1 MRVRGACACVRAA
14 QLHEARETFPPT
26 YLVAVTPATAAV
38 VIAAASAAAISAAAA
53 AISTC
58 VCASSDDR
66 SGGRLVGEARC

>member
-1 MRVRGACACVRAA
+1 MRGACACVRAA
-14 QLHEARETFPPT
+14 QLHEAREASLPPT

-53 AISTC
+53 AISAC

-66 SGGRLVGEARC
+66 SGRCLVGKARC